1 MDNDRPI
8 LGVWMVVH
16 HITNTAAKL
25 EQSVGKWVG
34 MARPLG
40 IMEQYHFSFLP
51 ILDQMTK
58 KHYINAKIIVCKY
71 FRKLGYTF
79 VDTISF

>member
-16 HITNTAAKL
+16 HITNTTAKL
-25 EQSVGKWVG
+25 EQGIGKWVG
-34 MARPLG
+34 MAWPFG

-51 ILDQMTK
+51 MLENETE
-58 KHYINAKIIVCKY
+58 
-71 FRKLGYTF
+71 KL
-79 VDTISF
+79 VK

>member
-16 HITNTAAKL
+16 HITNTTAKL
-25 EQSVGKWVG
+25 EQGIGKWVG

-51 ILDQMTK
+51 ILNVWEYNEK
-58 KHYINAKIIVCKY
+58 
-71 FRKLGYTF
+71 
-79 VDTISF
+79 

>member
-51 ILDQMTK
+51 ILDQMIK
-58 KHYINAKIIVCKY
+58 KHHINAKIICT
-71 FRKLGYTF
+71 G
-79 VDTISF
+79 